1 MTVTDEST
9 ESSSSSVVAISTTVP
24 EAADVT
30 SFSNLIPDEFYSFH
44 EAWCIVNHKDFVY
57 IWNEHCAI
65 ELSHNSNGWYRFLIN
80 NKLCSMYSNGQP
92 EMGAE
97 NDENLPIF
105 FNKLLRATE
114 RLKANSED
122 LSKLTLR
129 PLFRSD
135 QTEIKIENWVFKL
148 VSNSE
153 CNELHVAN
161 MFADQTT
168 IFKPDTLLGFS
179 FESNKRELIQ
189 FTANPEAEMK
199 DLKAEWSYIEKLIG
213 LKPSMTTTTTTSGG
227 NQSTMEDATKLRH
240 LKRLQR
246 LNEEPNMAV
255 MVKPPRSQK
264 PSLLAKS
271 SIPVTNVKLK
281 KVNEQSSGPVVL
293 AAGGSVVGGTHASS
307 RLSALQ
313 QYLTSISSKS
323 GQLRQNQL
331 KQNVNK

>member
-1 MTVTDEST
+1 MTEESMST
-9 ESSSSSVVAISTTVP
+9 SPESATSATVS
-24 EAADVT
+24 EAAHVT

-65 ELSHNSNGWYRFLIN
+65 ELSHNSNGWYRFLVN

-105 FNKLLRATE
+105 FNKLLKATE
-114 RLKANSED
+114 RLKANSQD

-148 VSNSE
+148 IGNSE
-153 CNELHVAN
+153 CNELHVTN

-168 IFKPDTLLGFS
+168 IFKPDTALGFS
-179 FESNKRELIQ
+179 FESNKKELIQ
-189 FTANPEAEMK
+189 FAANPTAEMK
-199 DLKAEWSYIEKLIG
+199 DLKSEWSYIQR
-213 LKPSMTTTTTTSGG
+213 LKELKSSMTTTSGS

-246 LNEEPNMAV
+246 LNEEPNKAL

-281 KVNEQSSGPVVL
+281 KVNELSSNPVVL
-293 AAGGSVVGGTHASS
+293 AAGGSVVAGGTHTSS